1 MASTPALRLVD
12 SGPSEEFRIVLNGN
26 EILHLDEYFTRHVGY
41 IGYEHPADLAAHM
54 LANIISDKAE
64 ELRKSADNSNR

>member
-1 MASTPALRLVD
+1 MALTQSRQSVV

-26 EILHLDEYFTRHVGY
+26 EILHLDEYFTRRVGY

-64 ELRKSADNSNR
+64 ELRKSANDSNR